1 MLGFPIYTRDK
12 TSPRAF
18 RWIWFIRILQIFVT
32 LFILAITAA
41 NTASFGNASCGV
53 PGKLAWN
60 LACVRHSALHAPLPR
75 TYSLP
80 RQSSL

>member
-18 RWIWFIRILQIFVT
+18 RWIWFIRIFQIFVT
-32 LFILAITAA
+32 LVILGITAA
-41 NTASFGNASCGV
+41 NAASFGNVSCGV

-60 LACVRHSALHAPLPR
+60 LACVRYSAIHAHLPY
-75 TYSLP
+75 TNTLP
-80 RQSSL
+80 RQFSL